1 MTAPYDV
8 GDVIEARR
16 KYNDGLASAGRRERA
31 TWFPWALAAILA
43 VLPLMQ
49 LTGGGYNYLIHIVL
63 YAMMYAAMASSW
75 NILGGYTGYIS
86 LGHNVFFCIGGYFFG
101 IVLAYTG
108 CSSILTAPL
117 AGLVAAAAGYL
128 SGLGPLRMRGPT
140 FLTSSVFLLIVTS
153 PLFAHSPLLC
163 GSSGLP

>member
-86 LGHNVFFCIGGYFFG
+86 LGHNVFFCIGGYFRSEEHTSELQSLMRISYAVFCLKKKK
-101 IVLAYTG
+101 INNR
-108 CSSILTAPL
+108 ILYDLKNT
-117 AGLVAAAAGYL
+117 
-128 SGLGPLRMRGPT
+128 
-140 FLTSSVFLLIVTS
+140 
-153 PLFAHSPLLC
+153 
-163 GSSGLP
+163 

>member
-86 LGHNVFFCIGGYFFG
+86 LGHNVFFCIGGYFSG
-101 IVLAYTG
+101 IVLASTG
-108 CSSILTAPL
+108 VPSILTAPL
-117 AGLVAAAAGYL
+117 AGMVAAGAGYL
-128 SGLGPLRMRGPT
+128 IALVPPRLRGP
-140 FLTSSVFLLIVTS
+140 
-153 PLFAHSPLLC
+153 PLPLLSIAPLC
-163 GSSGLP
+163 VARILFSNCPSFGVSQS